1 MTKEIQTLMKENFS
15 HPFQFN
21 SIKDLFLKVMDIAHC
36 TQDMVRIHTAMII
49 MAPITMIIIK
59 MITINT
65 TMVAM
70 ATEDVHM
77 ATITQKHLRI

>member
-1 MTKEIQTLMKENFS
+1 MTKEIHTLMKENFS

-21 SIKDLFLKVMDIAHC
+21 SIKDMFLKVMEIAHC
-36 TQDMVRIHTAMII
+36 TQDMVRIHTTMII
-49 MAPITMIIIK
+49 MAPITMIIIN